1 MTRRALTESQIEDF
15 RDALCASATRMF
27 AEQGYEGVTMRALA
41 ADLGCSPMTPYR
53 YFKNKSEIFHAIRAA
68 AAERF
73 AEAIEEAGRGHSCH
87 VDRLCGMG
95 RGYVDFALSEP
106 HAYRIMFELQNRPI
120 LCAVEEDQAV
130 NMNGWE
136 VMHAAVVSA
145 VMNGELE
152 GDPTILAH
160 LFWSGIHGLV
170 NLEHSGMLVLGKNLE
185 ELIEAFLERELSGPG
200 RTVHIPAPIH
210 G

>member
-1 MTRRALTESQIEDF
+1 MPRLALSQSQIEEF

-27 AEQGYEGVTMRALA
+27 AEQGYEGVTMRSLA

-53 YFKNKSEIFHAIRAA
+53 YFKNKSEIFHVIRAA

-73 AEAIEEAGRGHSCH
+73 AEAIEAAGRGHSCH
-87 VDRLCGMG
+87 IDRLRGMT

-120 LCAVEEDQAV
+120 LFAVDDDQVV
-130 NMNGWE
+130 NMNSWG
-136 VMHAAVVSA
+136 VMHEAVAAAVTS
-145 VMNGELE
+145 GELE
-152 GDPTILAH
+152 GDPAILAH

-170 NLEHSGMLVLGKNLE
+170 NLEHSGMLRLGKNLE
-185 ELIEAFLERELSGPG
+185 ELVEAFMERELRHS
-200 RTVHIPAPIH
+200 
-210 G
+210 

>member
-1 MTRRALTESQIEDF
+1 MPRRALTESQIEDF

-73 AEAIEEAGRGHSCH
+73 AGVIEEAGRGHSCQ
-87 VDRLCGMG
+87 VDRLRGMC

-145 VMNGELE
+145 VMSGELE
-152 GDPTILAH
+152 GDPAILAH

-185 ELIEAFLERELSGPG
+185 ELIEAFLERELRGSG